1 VMASPAVRRRRLAAE
16 LRAIRESAGESGEE
30 VARALRWS
38 PSKITRY
45 ELARTGLRPSDVV
58 RLLDHYGIGG
68 DRRAYL
74 LALAQDAAGKG
85 WWEASGDEIADDVQ
99 LYIGF
104 EHEATAIAIWHHNV
118 VPGLLQT
125 AGYARQIIANYSA
138 IEPMPPGL
146 VERLVRVRMRRQQV
160 LTRESP
166 VQICAV
172 LDESI
177 LRRRIGDEQVMHD
190 QLTHLAELA
199 DRLNIILRILPL
211 DAQHTVLGPAFVTF
225 RFGPPTDALLPDIAA
240 SEQLKSIVI
249 VEDERHV
256 HLHRLV
262 FEALDNESLS
272 PAKSSALI
280 LEAAE
285 SWWSAPRA
293 TAIGSEVRR
302 STRPR
307 DS

>member
-1 VMASPAVRRRRLAAE
+1 VIASPAVRRRRLAAE
-16 LRAIRESAGESGEE
+16 LRAIRESAHESCDQ

-45 ELARTGLRPSDVV
+45 ELARTGLRPHDVV
-58 RLLDHYGIGG
+58 LLLDHYRIAGA
-68 DRRAYL
+68 RRAYL
-74 LALAQDAAGKG
+74 LGLAEDAAGKG
-85 WWEASGDEIADDVQ
+85 WWEASGDEIGRDVQ

-104 EHEATAIAIWHHNV
+104 EHEATAIAIWHHDL

-125 AGYARQIIANYSA
+125 AGYSRQIIANYGA

-177 LRRRIGDEQVMHD
+177 LKRRIGDEQVMHD
-190 QLTHLAELA
+190 QLAHLAELA
-199 DRLNIILRILPL
+199 DRPNITVRILPL
-211 DAQHTVLGPAFVTF
+211 DAQHAVLGPAFVIF
-225 RFGPPTDALLPDIAA
+225 RFGSPDDALLPDIAA

-262 FEALDNESLS
+262 FEALDTESLG
-272 PAKSSALI
+272 PAASRTLI
-280 LEAAE
+280 LEAAD
-285 SWWSAPRA
+285 SWLPASLPPPAGQA
-293 TAIGSEVRR
+293 S
-302 STRPR
+302 
-307 DS
+307 